1 MRRREARIGEALDER
16 IAAYEAAV
24 ARFNADVDSFNA
36 RASSGAFSSQAQFDR
51 ERAALIARGDAL
63 DAEVAAL
70 NAEVARYNGLVEQ
83 LTALDADYAEL
94 YSALDPTADPG
105 TVSS

>member
-1 MRRREARIGEALDER
+1 MRPLLAIGLLVLLPF
-16 IAAYEAAV
+16 AASAAGP
-24 ARFNADVDSFNA
+24 ASHPIPT
-36 RASSGAFSSQAQFDR
+36 RA
-51 ERAALIARGDAL
+51 AL